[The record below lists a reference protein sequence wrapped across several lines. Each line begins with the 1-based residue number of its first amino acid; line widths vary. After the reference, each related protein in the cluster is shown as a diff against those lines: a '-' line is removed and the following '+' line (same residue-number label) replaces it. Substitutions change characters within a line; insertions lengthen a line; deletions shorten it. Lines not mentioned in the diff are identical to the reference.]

1 MTKFTST
8 LRSLEMKRSMNL
20 FLERSYSN
28 ALIGSVLIIV
38 ATLLFVLHDAIVKY
52 LSEDEIKFYHFVFY
66 GSPVYLAL
74 PCYLWFVGRLK
85 ENLMTSNYF
94 IAIVRGVLFVP
105 LPFIA
110 FTALGNI
117 SLPEFTTLVM
127 CSPIFAI
134 LFSLFILKET
144 FNFFTVGAVA
154 LGIIGVIF
162 IFQPGF
168 DNFSLYF
175 PLVLV
180 SACLVAITNLIVSKF
195 HGSVTSFGFF
205 IYGGIFVHLLSLILF
220 LIEPKILELYTV
232 GLILVAS
239 LAVNMAIFLFV
250 VAFRMAQKFYGIISC
265 LHYLQILWAVLIG
278 ILFFDEYLNL
288 LSGIGAVFIFTSGV
302 MALTAQYR
310 ETKVKDNSPD

>member
-8 LRSLEMKRSMNL
+8 LRSLEMKRLMNL

-52 LSEDEIKFYHFVFY
+52 LSEDEIRFYHFVLY

-74 PCYLWFVGRLK
+74 PFYLWFVGRLK

-278 ILFFDEYLNL
+278 ILFFDEYLSL

-310 ETKVKDNSPD
+310 ETKVQDNNSD

>member
-1 MTKFTST
+1 
-8 LRSLEMKRSMNL
+8 MKRVINL
-20 FLERSYSN
+20 FLERNYSKS
-28 ALIGSVLIIV
+28 LLGSVLMIV

-66 GSPVYLAL
+66 GSPVYFAL
-74 PCYLWFVGRLK
+74 PLYLWFVGRLK
-85 ENLMTSNYF
+85 ENLVTSNYF

-127 CSPIFAI
+127 CSPIFAV
-134 LFSLFILKET
+134 LFSLFILKEK
-144 FNFFTVGAVA
+144 FNLFTVGALA

-180 SACLVAITNLIVSKF
+180 SACLVATTNLIVSKF
-195 HGSVTSFGFF
+195 HGVVTSFGFF
-205 IYGGIFVHLLSLILF
+205 IYGGLFVHLFSLTLF
-220 LIEPKILELYTV
+220 SIEPKILELSTI
-232 GLILVAS
+232 GLILIAS
-239 LAVNMAIFLFV
+239 LAANMAIFLFV
-250 VAFRMAQKFYGIISC
+250 VAFRIAQKFYGIISC
-265 LHYLQILWAVLIG
+265 LHYLQILWAILIG
-278 ILFFDEYLNL
+278 IVFFDEYLNL
-288 LSGIGAVFIFTSGV
+288 LSGIGAILIFSSGII
-302 MALTAQYR
+302 ALTAQY
-310 ETKVKDNSPD
+310 KGVKLQNNNSNFIKKQ